1 MTLPKATNSR
11 SGQRRKAAASPSAQR
26 RKSSPRIKSS
36 PAKKRGKASS
46 GNKQIAAFI
55 EGESVPV
62 AAPSMGLMHWLR
74 LLIGIALLPLV
85 WISLESFFLSFAHAA
100 KNGAFWRTGE
110 FWFFVIGSSLWLVL
124 FFGLRSRL
132 MLWFYVAGHELTHAV
147 FILFCGGNVKGLHI
161 SSSGGHIL
169 TNKNNFIISLSPYFI
184 PFYTMIIIAL
194 WWIVPLI
201 FPEYPITIIHER
213 LLFAAIGLTWTFHL
227 TFTLWMINRDQPDL
241 QQNGLLFSVALISLI
256 NILLISSFLVLA
268 SPNVSWEYFA
278 LTWAN
283 NLATF
288 HQRLMESIQEMI
300 LMVTRWV

>member
-1 MTLPKATNSR
+1 
-11 SGQRRKAAASPSAQR
+11 
-26 RKSSPRIKSS
+26 
-36 PAKKRGKASS
+36 
-46 GNKQIAAFI
+46 
-55 EGESVPV
+55 
-62 AAPSMGLMHWLR
+62 MHWLR
-74 LLIGIALLPLV
+74 LLIGLALLPLV

-100 KNGAFWRTGE
+100 KQGSFWRTGE
-110 FWFFVIGSSLWLVL
+110 FWFFTIGSALWTVL
-124 FFGLRSRL
+124 FFGLRNRM

-147 FILFCGGNVKGLHI
+147 FVLFCGGNVKGLHI

-184 PFYTMIIIAL
+184 PFYTMLVIGL
-194 WWIVPLI
+194 WWIIQLA
-201 FPEYPITIIHER
+201 FPDYPITIIHER

-227 TFTLWMINRDQPDL
+227 TFTLWMINREQPDL
-241 QQNGLLFSVALISLI
+241 QQNGILFSVALIALI

-288 HQRLMESIQEMI
+288 YGRLMESVREII
-300 LMVTRWV
+300 HMVM